1 MSTLHN
7 KITSYTHDR
16 AIEFDETY
24 SLTPTRTGTATNGT
38 FTLTNTAPVYEP
50 TDGPIGGSGSW
61 RFTTSTTSASTN
73 TFFTSTTASA
83 EYNGLTDGLFTVGFW
98 FKFDVMHGGSG
109 YINLYNSGTTGLI
122 RVGGSSQGVAPNKVN
137 FNFGSGTQ
145 TPQITTLQANRWYF
159 VAVRRFANTT
169 NNIQY
174 YLDGTLLFT
183 ASAAAIQ
190 TPTQLGF
197 GGGSGST
204 TTTVTTNISNFF
216 YGDPSIYTQAVIEE
230 IWAAGSSAPPIIIAA
245 DPMLATD
252 SVLQDPTIQID
263 ANILE
268 TPSTATALQTEPS
281 ITVTSAGTHTETT
294 TSILVS
300 ATFPSNISVQAN
312 QNLNFTVTEIL
323 EASTIIG
330 DNITI
335 TGTTDVSY
343 SSTTLTASALLPE
356 PILPVSS
363 FTATALLQN
372 PSIYVTPS
380 YFALVK
386 QSNPVFYTNLD
397 VPSFIINYGSWQ
409 NVTYELGGPV
419 VNGPLDTNEASGG
432 DMGMVGT
439 GNSWKFTGT
448 YFQAKNYIRIIPE
461 DADNTIYNLEQSKNF
476 TLEAWFK
483 PLSSSGLYFDFA
495 SFQIGYY
502 YPYNAMAVNMGE
514 TLPAWSDPVNGVPN
528 EAYDRFFGSNADS
541 IKQNDWNHV
550 VLKMSG
556 SSVTLYVNGS
566 AVGSA
571 TISLRTYTNTNIN
584 YVQIGCVGWDQL
596 NSYLTGNKGWFQDQN
611 STQSAQVLIDEIAIY
626 PTALSNSTIID
637 HYTFINNLDPNR
649 NLSPVAYS
657 VDAISGDHNFVV
669 TSNAIITESP
679 LTSSALLVD
688 PTIIAGVSKNISATP
703 ITASALF
710 VDPQIEYGITYTET
724 PLIAYAEKPQSYFLN
739 NVYSN
744 YVQTNIA
751 PYRYVTFDSQDSYY
765 DSGSDNDYSVDSTVV
780 GGEIVNPDL
789 GITGKSAK
797 TAGTSYTTDG
807 VVLQESEWNDSWGTG
822 QNSYHSAFWFQR
834 ALDDNSTTGL
844 RVLWNLNGYKDN
856 QHVVLYQYQGKLHMQ
871 FNNGSGTWIE
881 QDTGTLNLFD
891 YNRHFIVIEFDHT
904 NNNNNIVR
912 LYVDAVLKSTVNL
925 GSYTGTTT
933 NASSADS
940 GPNNENNNYPRLS
953 VGCLITPFGSTALP
967 VQPTNTKLII
977 DEVYWAKNAISQTMV
992 TNLWNVMPDKDNSN
1006 YISGAFDASG
1016 LFVNPTISTTVN
1028 FLDSAKT
1035 ASSLLVDPTIYR
1047 VFNLSINATA
1057 LTASALIVN
1066 AQRVDNVN
1074 IVADILLATAIFN
1087 SAGVKITIPG
1097 GPMNGTIGLINDK
1110 TNGIYINTVGL
1121 NLSYYTILS
1130 PWAAWLRS
1138 SDSNSILPMKE
1149 IV

>member
-38 FTLTNTAPVYEP
+38 FTLTNTAPVYES

-61 RFTTSTTSASTN
+61 RFTTTSGSASTN

-83 EYNGLTDGLFTVGFW
+83 EYNGLTDGLFTLGFW
-98 FKFDVMHGGSG
+98 FKFDAMHGGSG

-122 RVGGSSQGVAPNKVN
+122 RVGGSSQGTAPNKVN

-145 TPQITTLQANRWYF
+145 TPQLTTLQSNRWYF

-197 GGGSGST
+197 GGGSGTT

-230 IWAAGSSAPPIIIAA
+230 IWAAGSSAPPTIIAA
-245 DPMLATD
+245 DPMLATN

-263 ANILE
+263 ADIVE

-281 ITVTSAGTHTETT
+281 ITVTSAGNHTETT

-300 ATFPSNISVQAN
+300 ATFPSNISVQAS
-312 QNLNFTVTEIL
+312 QNLNFTLTEIL

-343 SSTTLTASALLPE
+343 SSNALTASAFLLE
-356 PILPVSS
+356 PILPLSS
-363 FTATALLQN
+363 FTATALLQD

-380 YFALVK
+380 YYALVK
-386 QSNPVFYTNLD
+386 QSNPVFYTSLD
-397 VPSFIINYGSWQ
+397 TTSVINDGSWN
-409 NVTYELGGPV
+409 NVTYTLGSTITKNV
-419 VNGPLDTNEASGG
+419 VSGG
-432 DMGMVGT
+432 DMGMIGE
-439 GNSWKFTGT
+439 GKSWQFTGT
-448 YFQAKNYIRIIPE
+448 YSQAPNYIRIIPE
-461 DADNTIYNLEQSKNF
+461 DADNTIYNLEQTKDF

-483 PLSSSGLYFDFA
+483 PLSNSGLYFDFA
-495 SFQIGYY
+495 SFKIGYY
-502 YPYNAMAVNMGE
+502 YPNNTMVVNMDN
-514 TLPAWSDPVNGVPN
+514 TLPAWVDSANGVPGD
-528 EAYDRFFGSNADS
+528 AYDRYIFGSS
-541 IKQNDWNHV
+541 ESVKQNDWNHV

-556 SSVTLYVNGS
+556 TSVSLYVNGS
-566 AVGSA
+566 SVGSA
-571 TISLRTYTNTNIN
+571 TITLRTYTNTNIN
-584 YVQIGCVGWDQL
+584 YVQIGSVGWDEL
-596 NSYLTGNKGWFQDQN
+596 NNYLTGNKGWFEDSN
-611 STQSAQVLIDEIAIY
+611 STQGAQVLVDQIAIY

-637 HYTFINNLDPNR
+637 HYSFINNLDPNR

-657 VDAISGDHNFVV
+657 VNATSGDHNFLV

-703 ITASALF
+703 ITGSALF

-765 DSGSDNDYSVDSTVV
+765 DSGSDNDYSVDLTVV
-780 GGEIVNPDL
+780 GGEIVNPNL

-797 TAGTSYTTDG
+797 TAGTSYITDG

-856 QHVVLYQYQGKLHMQ
+856 QHVVLYQYQNKLHMQ

-891 YNRHFIVIEFDHT
+891 YERHLVVIDFDHT
-904 NNNNNIVR
+904 NNNNNVVK
-912 LYVDAVLKSTVNL
+912 LYVDAVLKMTVNL

-940 GPNNENNNYPRLS
+940 GPNDENNNHARLS

-977 DEVYWAKNAISQTMV
+977 DEIYWDKNSISQTMV
-992 TNLWNVMPDKDNSN
+992 TNLWNVMPDKENSN
-1006 YISGAFDASG
+1006 YISNTFNASC
-1016 LFVNPTISTTVN
+1016 LFVNPAISTTVN

-1035 ASSLLVDPTIYR
+1035 ASSLLVDPTISR

-1066 AQRVDNVN
+1066 ALRVDNVN
-1074 IVADILLATAIFN
+1074 IVADISLATAIFN

-1097 GPMNGTIGLINDK
+1097 GPMTGTISIYMPTRINGVQP
-1110 TNGIYINTVGL
+1110 TRFNAYLRYLRAESLNHRINHYREV
-1121 NLSYYTILS
+1121 
-1130 PWAAWLRS
+1130 
-1138 SDSNSILPMKE
+1138 
-1149 IV
+1149 V